1 MPRTAATARV
11 TTRPDPSQWQDD
23 ELMTLGE
30 AAALFCPD
38 GPFSER
44 TLRTAAA
51 SDLAGGGQ
59 IPAPSRSAGAAAL
72 RTIWRQSGACAK
84 AKLCGSAG

>member
-44 TLRTAAA
+44 TLRTAVRDGRLPI
-51 SDLAGGGQ
+51 SQVAGKFRRRR
-59 IPAPSRSAGAAAL
+59 APRGRRL
-72 RTIWRQSGACAK
+72 
-84 AKLCGSAG
+84 